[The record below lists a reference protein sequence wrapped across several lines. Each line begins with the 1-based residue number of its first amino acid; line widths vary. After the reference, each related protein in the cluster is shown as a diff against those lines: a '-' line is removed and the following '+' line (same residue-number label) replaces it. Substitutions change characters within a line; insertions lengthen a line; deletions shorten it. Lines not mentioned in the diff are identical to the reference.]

1 MIKSYKKSSFKVRTK
16 FYFIIIILQIYI
28 SDNSKANI
36 EHVESVL
43 KLLDYK
49 KRSGLRFCLIFSI
62 DKVRLG
68 AIFWLKK
75 LLSLCDAHF
84 LLVKILTTGTDHK
97 FISS

>member
-62 DKVRLG
+62 DKARLG

-75 LLSLCDAHF
+75 
-84 LLVKILTTGTDHK
+84 VIK
-97 FISS
+97 FVRCSFFVSKNFDDRDRS